1 MKINTKALELVLEG
15 RDQRDAMF
23 LVTGC
28 KDKSNLTLMQE
39 QKKNRQ
45 RERRIIFVKTSVIA
59 CLFLRSF
66 YESNK

>member
-39 QKKNRQ
+39 QKKIDK
-45 RERRIIFVKTSVIA
+45 EK
-59 CLFLRSF
+59 
-66 YESNK
+66 EE